1 MRAALLLSLVCLS
14 ALSAEPRLPRDELL
28 KLPDGTSATTA
39 EEWEARRG
47 HTLKAFQSIA
57 GPLPMKNVP
66 LAMKVEETADMGSY
80 TRRLISYATDPGN
93 RVPAYLC
100 IPKTASKE
108 KPVPAVLCLHPT
120 EAKIGHKV
128 VVGLGGKPHRQYA
141 AELAERGFITLS
153 PAYTQLA
160 NYQPDLKALGYQ
172 SGTMKSIWDNICG
185 LDLLDAMPEVD
196 KTHGYAAIGHS
207 LGGHNAIY
215 TAVFD
220 QRISVIVSS
229 CGFDSF
235 TDYYGGNIKGWT
247 QERYMPKLTDYL
259 GRPQDIPFDFYE
271 LIACLAPRHLY
282 VNAPL
287 RDANFRHDSVDRI
300 FAAAKS
306 VYALH
311 GAESRMTVAHPDS
324 DHDFPDKERFA
335 AYALIHTVL
344 NSGNPSPPP

>member
-1 MRAALLLSLVCLS
+1 MRFCLLFSFFCAGLVT
-14 ALSAEPRLPRDELL
+14 AETRLPRAELL
-28 KLPDGTSATTA
+28 KLPDGSTATSASQ
-39 EEWEARRG
+39 WEARRQ
-47 HTLKAFQSIA
+47 HTLDAFQSIA
-57 GPLPMKNVP
+57 GPLPAKKVP
-66 LAMKVEETADMGSY
+66 LDLKVEETADMGGY
-80 TRRLISYATDPGN
+80 TRQLISYATDPGN

-100 IPKTASKE
+100 IPKSATKE
-108 KPVPAVLCLHPT
+108 KSVPAVLCLHPT

-185 LDLLDAMPEVD
+185 LDLLDSMPEVD
-196 KTHGYAAIGHS
+196 KSRGYAAIGHS

-220 QRISVIVSS
+220 KRISVIVSS

-247 QERYMPKLTDYL
+247 QERYMPKLADYL
-259 GRPQDIPFDFYE
+259 GRPQEVPFDFYE
-271 LIACLAPRHLY
+271 LVGCLAPRDFY

-287 RDANFRHDSVDRI
+287 RDGNFKHDSVDRI
-300 FAAAKS
+300 FAAARA

-311 GAESRMTVAHPDS
+311 DAQDRLQVAHPDS
-324 DHDFPDKERFA
+324 DHDFPDNERFA
-335 AYALIHTVL
+335 AYALIEARL
-344 NSGNPSPPP
+344 KSGK

>member
-1 MRAALLLSLVCLS
+1 MHTRWLMLVLIS
-14 ALSAEPRLPRDELL
+14 GLVDASERLPRDDLL
-28 KLPDGTSATTA
+28 LLPDGSRATSS
-39 EEWEARRG
+39 EQWQARRT

-57 GPLPMKNVP
+57 GAMPTQKVP
-66 LAMKVEETADMGSY
+66 LDVQVSETVDMGSY
-80 TRRLISYATDPGN
+80 TRKLLTYATDPGN

-100 IPKTASKE
+100 IPKTATKD

-128 VVGLGGKPHRQYA
+128 VVGLGGKANRQYA

-160 NYQPDLKALGYQ
+160 NYQPDLAALGYS
-172 SGTMKSIWDNICG
+172 SGTMKSIWDNRCG

-196 KTHGYAAIGHS
+196 KARGYAAIGHS

-220 QRISVIVSS
+220 ERIQVIVTS

-235 TDYYGGNIKGWT
+235 TDYSGGNIKGWT
-247 QERYMPKLTDYL
+247 QTRYMPKLAEYL
-259 GRPQDIPFDFYE
+259 GRPEDIPFDFYE
-271 LIACLAPRHLY
+271 LIACLAPRH
-282 VNAPL
+282 VFINAPL
-287 RDANFRHDSVDRI
+287 RDSNFRQDSVKRI
-300 FAAAKS
+300 VQAVKP

-311 GAESRMTVAHPDS
+311 TADPRISLVQPDCE
-324 DHDFPDKERFA
+324 HDFPDSARFG
-335 AYALIHTVL
+335 AYDLIESVL
-344 NSGNPSPPP
+344 KPRSSSLPP